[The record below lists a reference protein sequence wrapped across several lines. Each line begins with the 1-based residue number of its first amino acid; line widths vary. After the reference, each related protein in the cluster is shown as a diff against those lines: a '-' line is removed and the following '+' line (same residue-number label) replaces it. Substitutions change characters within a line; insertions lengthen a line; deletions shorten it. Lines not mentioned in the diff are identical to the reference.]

1 MFRKTLLLI
10 GLMLALATAPAMA
23 EGMIIHFLLSG
34 LNTLSGGTVNGG
46 YVYSYAAGTTTAK
59 SIYTTRAMTVAHD
72 NPAQLDTDGRLIA
85 YGEGVY
91 KFIIKDMVGNTL
103 FTVDN
108 VEVSSIQGIFDDAT
122 DPFGDTLTQTNLIAT
137 DLSAD
142 LASVYDLT
150 VTHGANIA
158 SLTVGNTPIS
168 GVATA
173 TLASQAT
180 NLGQVQALAAN
191 AMQADGSNASIAQDI
206 SMMNHKLTTLATGTA
221 AQDAVSKGQVEAM
234 LASYTPVG
242 GSYMAIDGSNAS
254 IAQDISL
261 ANHKLTSVAT
271 ATALQDAV
279 NKGQMDAA
287 LADVAPAGISNIQ
300 IGSPTSPVNG
310 DIWIEEP

>member
-180 NLGQVQALAAN
+180 NLGQVQALVAN
-191 AMQADGSNASIAQDI
+191 AMQANGSNASIAQDI
-206 SMMNHKLTTLATGTA
+206 SM
-221 AQDAVSKGQVEAM
+221 
-234 LASYTPVG
+234 
-242 GSYMAIDGSNAS
+242 
-254 IAQDISL
+254 

-300 IGSPTSPVNG
+300 IGAPASPVNG